1 MALIDTIRTTAT
13 ALEELA
19 SWANDH
25 TAVADPLR
33 RAARVLA
40 GLAAKMAEVIATQ
53 AQAVQQV
60 SSRMSVINDILKQV
74 NQGLSNHKDRDD
86 LEVFPAPN
94 GWMIGTEEQLNIVRN
109 IILAEGVTEDKLAP
123 PVRNT
128 SDGTWRLDCT
138 RRFLTDIQSVLQ
150 ISLDALSSTSQ
161 SDQARVQTT
170 LGRYNAC
177 FDLVSSLIKKSESQG
192 DAVGSNMRT

>member
-1 MALIDTIRTTAT
+1 MALIDAIRTTAN

-53 AQAVQQV
+53 AKAVQQV
-60 SSRMSVINDILKQV
+60 SSRMSVLNDILKQV
-74 NQGLSNHKDRDD
+74 NQGLSIHKDRGD

-94 GWMIGTEEQLNIVRN
+94 GWMTGTEDELNIVRN
-109 IILAEGVTEDKLAP
+109 IILAEGVTPDHLAP
-123 PVRNT
+123 PVDNG
-128 SDGTWRLDCT
+128 DGKWRLDCT
-138 RRFLTDIQSVLQ
+138 RRYLTNMQSVLQ
-150 ISLDALSSTSQ
+150 TSLESLSSTSQ

-177 FDLVSSLIKKSESQG
+177 FDLVSSLIKKSETQG
-192 DAVGSNMRT
+192 DAVGAKLGN